1 MAQNGHLTSLLGS
14 NIEAMR
20 KSAIGLDGTSENK
33 QIKIKTKHNGTN
45 PLHDSNRDKKTQ
57 ENLEYGR
64 EAEQFLK
71 YQQLNDQLLKA
82 S

>member
-45 PLHDSNRDKKTQ
+45 PLHVSNRNKK
-57 ENLEYGR
+57 NR
-64 EAEQFLK
+64 K
-71 YQQLNDQLLKA
+71 I
-82 S
+82 

>member
-33 QIKIKTKHNGTN
+33 QIKN
-45 PLHDSNRDKKTQ
+45 LHGSNLDKK
-57 ENLEYGR
+57 R
-64 EAEQFLK
+64 K
-71 YQQLNDQLLKA
+71 I
-82 S
+82 

>member
-33 QIKIKTKHNGTN
+33 QTKIKTKHNITEQI
-45 PLHDSNRDKKTQ
+45 RYMTAIAIKKPRKIQ
-57 ENLEYGR
+57 CIEGKQNN
-64 EAEQFLK
+64 F
-71 YQQLNDQLLKA
+71 
-82 S
+82 